1 MGATRY
7 VGQAATARRAAVLP
21 AASFVQEL
29 ARTWDSA
36 PFYLDASAVPVQ
48 SRAIHHPLTD
58 IAAHARAANLSLIPA
73 TTLSASIQYQ
83 AAVASINAID
93 HRGVALR
100 VDLQQL
106 VTAASWA
113 SALTLP
119 MTATDLV
126 VDFAA
131 KETPKYYRFKLA
143 ALVRS
148 YNSTP
153 DGKRHP

>member
-1 MGATRY
+1 
-7 VGQAATARRAAVLP
+7 VLP

-131 KETPKYYRFKLA
+131 NVGAVSSLGGAIDPVFLNMHGSANWRTVTVVSSSMPENFTGYRA
-143 ALVRS
+143 
-148 YNSTP
+148 
-153 DGKRHP
+153 